1 MVNRSNYLVSK
12 IKVLIRDNKILSKIY
27 FFIGFFFKFNKIYYN
42 TEYYIKDNVSHN
54 LSNKFIRNIFAPI
67 INQYIKR
74 IHNIKLRR
82 LKKTRQINIQNQ
94 TKAKEERERFE
105 LKNKSVS
112 VLDVGCG
119 NGRLF
124 KYLDNK
130 KADLIGID
138 PLDQISEKFIYNNKF
153 FKCDI
158 NSIKGK
164 FDLIIFFGSFR
175 IIYKQHKFRIF
186 KILKNLSNKDTVII
200 CFNAGYVDLNNHNMT
215 IKLIKDSILNKNKF
229 TVFKML

>member
-1 MVNRSNYLVSK
+1 MVNRGKYLVLK

-27 FFIGFFFKFNKIYYN
+27 FFICFFFKYNKIYYN
-42 TEYYIKDNVSHN
+42 AEYYIKDDVSHN

-74 IHNIKLRR
+74 IYNIKLRR

-94 TKAKEERERFE
+94 TKAKEESFE

-138 PLDQISEKFIYNNKF
+138 PLDQISEKFFNNNKF

-200 CFNAGYVDLNNHNMT
+200 CFNAGYADLNNHKMT

-229 TVFKML
+229 LVFKML